1 MNTATKMSMRTDLR
15 RKRAH
20 SLVAAVLKELRGH
33 LDDYE
38 VERAVAHAMERV
50 FSQEGVEVLTD
61 YDRAQIGLP
70 PRSGDG
76 WSMDEVIA
84 LERMRLEAL
93 CKPMAMT
100 IPTWEAIQKQN
111 QPPAPEGTGGE
122 YV

>member
-1 MNTATKMSMRTDLR
+1 MSSATEMSMRTDLR
-15 RKRAH
+15 RRRAH
-20 SLVAAVLKELRGH
+20 SLAAAVLKELRGH

-76 WSMDEVIA
+76 WSVDEIIA

-93 CKPMAMT
+93 YKPMTMT
-100 IPTWEAIQKQN
+100 IPATTWEAIQKQK
-111 QPPAPEGTGGE
+111 QPPAPEGTGG
-122 YV
+122 